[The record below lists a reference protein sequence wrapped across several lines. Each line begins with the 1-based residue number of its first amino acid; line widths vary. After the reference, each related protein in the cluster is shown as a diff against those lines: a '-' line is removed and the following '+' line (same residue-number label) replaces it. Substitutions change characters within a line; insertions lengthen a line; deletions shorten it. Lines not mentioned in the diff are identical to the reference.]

1 MNSYRILLLD
11 DDGFILSALRREL
24 LDKRFFGHS
33 ALEIES
39 FNSPAAALARV
50 AEPDGYFDVVISDL
64 HMPEMS
70 GIDFLKTL
78 REILPDAVSIVLS
91 GNVDRESLMRAINE
105 AHIDYFIAKPWHE
118 YELKCA
124 LLQAIRRYDLLSE
137 NRQLAKQYLERFGL
151 YHQLKR
157 KDHYQLLIVD
167 DDKLVLQ
174 ALQRVLDHSYT
185 QGVIGTY
192 QLSIQAF
199 ADVDDAFQAARDQQ
213 FDLVICDYA
222 MPGMNGVEFLRLF
235 REVHPDAV
243 RLLISGMA
251 DMGVLVAAVNTAG
264 VSHFIDKPWREYQ
277 LRSVI
282 DRAISHRELELD
294 NRVLADLLRLR
305 SAH

>member
-1 MNSYRILLLD
+1 
-11 DDGFILSALRREL
+11 
-24 LDKRFFGHS
+24 
-33 ALEIES
+33 
-39 FNSPAAALARV
+39 
-50 AEPDGYFDVVISDL
+50 
-64 HMPEMS
+64 
-70 GIDFLKTL
+70 
-78 REILPDAVSIVLS
+78 
-91 GNVDRESLMRAINE
+91 MRAINE